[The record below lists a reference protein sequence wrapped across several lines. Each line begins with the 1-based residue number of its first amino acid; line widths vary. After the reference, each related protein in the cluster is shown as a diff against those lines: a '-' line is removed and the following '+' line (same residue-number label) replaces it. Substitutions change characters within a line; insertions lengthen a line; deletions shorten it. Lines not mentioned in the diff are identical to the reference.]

1 MQPNADSYSVH
12 RRPMDVED
20 YIDILRRHRSWI
32 AGPAFAGLVIA
43 VIVACF
49 WPDTYIS
56 EATIRVLPST
66 VPERYVAANV
76 NLQVGQRIASMY
88 QDVTSRDSLLNLIK
102 SNNLY
107 PREYGRVTDD
117 DLVDEM
123 RANIFIQQSSG
134 MREPMV
140 GGVVN
145 AFRVSFSYSNRKDA
159 QKVVR
164 AIVDSL
170 TSNTIRTRSTES
182 IATTAFLQDKVNE
195 AKKELNEIES
205 KVENYRKNFAGKLP
219 EQLET
224 NLATLQMLGGQLAA
238 ANTSMQRAT
247 QDKLSLENQ
256 LSLLNDR
263 LQTMKNAPVVS
274 VETVAKNEKLILL
287 ERQIL
292 AAEANLASLRE
303 RFRDTHPD
311 VRSAQVQLDGLKQ
324 MRDALA
330 KEEEKK
336 AAATAPKK
344 KEPSI
349 ASPEQMR
356 LEESISLLHSQIQSK
371 DSEVEGWAKEKA
383 RITKQQDLYND
394 RIAAVPGGAREYV
407 QITRDYTLSKQKYE
421 DLMVKSNQS
430 AMATDLETR
439 KQGENM
445 DVLEPASLPQS
456 PAKPNRWFIVT
467 AGAGLGLG
475 LGVFV
480 AAGREMKDTSL
491 KNLKDVRAYTGLPVL
506 GSVPLV
512 QSDLVVQRKRRL
524 AWLAWSFSCIVGFGM
539 MLGSVYYYF
548 TRGT

>member
-1 MQPNADSYSVH
+1 
-12 RRPMDVED
+12 MDVED

-32 AGPAFAGLVIA
+32 AGPAFAGLVFA
-43 VIVACF
+43 VMAAFF

-56 EATIRVLPST
+56 EATIRIEPPT
-66 VPERYVAANV
+66 VPERYVASNV
-76 NLQVGQRIASMY
+76 NSQAGQRIASMY

-102 SNNLY
+102 TNSLY
-107 PREYGRVTDD
+107 PGKFGRLADD
-117 DLVDEM
+117 DMVEEM
-123 RANIFIQQSSG
+123 KANILMQAVAG
-134 MREPMV
+134 ARESLA
-140 GGVVN
+140 GGAATV
-145 AFRVSFSYSNRKDA
+145 FRISFSYSNGKDA
-159 QKVVR
+159 QKVLRQMVE
-164 AIVDSL
+164 SL
-170 TSNTIRTRSTES
+170 TSGTIRTRFTES
-182 IATTAFLQDKVNE
+182 TQTTEFLADKVKV
-195 AKKELNEIES
+195 AKKELDDIEA
-205 KVENYRKNFAGKLP
+205 KVEIYKRSFAGKLP

-224 NLATLQMLGGQLAA
+224 NLATLQMLGTQLAA

-263 LQTMKNAPVVS
+263 LQAMKNAPVVS

-324 MRDALA
+324 LQDDLL

-336 AAATAPKK
+336 AAATVPKK

-349 ASPEQMR
+349 ASPDQMR

-371 DSEVEGWAKEKA
+371 DMEVEGWAKEQA
-383 RITKQQDLYND
+383 RITKQQDLYNE
-394 RIAAVPGGAREYV
+394 RIAAIPGGAREYV
-407 QITRDYTLSKQKYE
+407 QITRDYNLSKQKYE
-421 DLMVKSNQS
+421 ELMMKSNQS
-430 AMATDLETR
+430 EMATDLETR
-439 KQGENM
+439 KQGELLTI
-445 DVLEPASLPQS
+445 LEPASFPQS

-467 AGAGLGLG
+467 AGAGLGLA
-475 LGVFV
+475 LGIFL

-512 QSDLVVQRKRRL
+512 QSDFVVQRKRRL
-524 AWLAWSFSCIVGFGM
+524 AWLAWSFSCILGFAM
-539 MLGSVYYYF
+539 MLGSVYYHF
-548 TRGT
+548 TKGA